1 MLLEGK
7 VAVVTGGGNGI
18 GREISK
24 LMGAEGAMVVVNDLG
39 TAVDGAG
46 QSRSAADQTV
56 DMIKAAGG
64 KATANYDS
72 VATPEGGQ
80 NIIQTA
86 VDTYGKIDIL
96 VHVAGILRDRM
107 VFNMSI
113 EEWDAVINVHLRG
126 AFCVNKPACVLMRAQ
141 KSGCIINF
149 SSISAAGN
157 SGQANYSA
165 AKAGIL
171 GLTRTVARDMAKYGV
186 RANAIWPGADTR
198 MTATVPR
205 PGRSAPS
212 AALARRHHVRPPPA
226 SQKMSPRWW
235 HSWPRI
241 WPRISP
247 AGPLA
252 LWATACR
259 SSKTHARLRR
269 SSALMAGPWRKSWS
283 IGRKPLGSTC
293 STCNG
298 LASNGLGP
306 RQRQA
311 HRVAAA
317 HASPGD

>member
-7 VAVVTGGGNGI
+7 VAVVTGGGSGI
-18 GREISK
+18 GREICK
-24 LMGAEGAMVVVNDLG
+24 LMAAEGAKVVVNDLG
-39 TAVDGAG
+39 TAVDGIG

-56 DMIKAAGG
+56 EMIKHAGG
-64 KATANYDS
+64 EATSNYDT
-72 VATPEGGQ
+72 VATPDGGQ
-80 NIIQTA
+80 NIVQTA
-86 VDTYGKIDIL
+86 INAYGKLDIL

-198 MTATVPR
+198 MTATVPEAARQLRAERGIGGPDVPR
-205 PGRSAPS
+205 PVTP
-212 AALARRHHVRPPPA
+212 
-226 SQKMSPRWW
+226 
-235 HSWPRI
+235 
-241 WPRISP
+241 
-247 AGPLA
+247 
-252 LWATACR
+252 
-259 SSKTHARLRR
+259 
-269 SSALMAGPWRKSWS
+269 
-283 IGRKPLGSTC
+283 RKPENVAAVVTF
-293 STCNG
+293 
-298 LASNGLGP
+298 LASDMAKDITGWTVGITGDRLSLIEDPHPVKTIFCPGGWTLDQVVDLWPQAFGLEL
-306 RQRQA
+306 RHLQRAGQ
-311 HRVAAA
+311 
-317 HASPGD
+317 